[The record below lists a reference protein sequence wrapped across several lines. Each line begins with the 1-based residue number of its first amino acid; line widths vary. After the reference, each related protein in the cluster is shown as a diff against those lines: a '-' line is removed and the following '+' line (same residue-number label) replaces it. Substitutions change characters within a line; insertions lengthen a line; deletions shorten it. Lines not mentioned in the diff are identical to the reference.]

1 MRIGSTIAGR
11 LATLRE
17 LRTLLEIVPAARR
30 TAPLLIVLGLFAS
43 FAETIGISLVI
54 LLLYVTM
61 GRLGSGGPVRQMF
74 GPAAEWALHLLG
86 GTTPLAIAVFA
97 LIVLRGLIAYAYNRI
112 SAELSALISE
122 AARNAIHLQYLEVSY
137 DFIRRRSQA
146 ELMDVLGTDSWAVA
160 SAYRAFTRVIINLSA
175 ILVFAAVLLVLSWQ
189 ITLAAAISAAMV
201 SIFIGRISRPV
212 AALGAT
218 VKAEHQSMGGRM
230 LMTLQGMRAIRAYR
244 REAAQHAH
252 FVESSAAAR
261 EGLTRVERLSAAIG
275 PATEVGY
282 LAILCLIIAGAD
294 LLAIDFHR
302 TLTIVALLYRL
313 QPHLRELE
321 DNLLYLSHTE
331 PQLRAV
337 RAMVDRNDK
346 SFPEDGHEPLPAD
359 YSAIALENVSFA
371 YGGKPALCDVSLTIP
386 RGRVT
391 ALVGAS
397 GSGKTTVV
405 NLLLRLYDP
414 DQGRLMLGDVP
425 LAAVRRSDWLGQVA
439 VAGQDID
446 LVEGTVRDNVR
457 MARPEA
463 DEAALA
469 EAYRLSGLGDFLAG
483 LPYGDQSW
491 VGQQGL
497 NLSGG
502 QRQRVGIARAVL
514 REPDLL
520 ILDEATSALDGALE
534 TQVRAN
540 LHEHF
545 AGRTMLIITHRLE
558 TVRTVDHV
566 IRLAEG
572 RVLGA
577 GPPAEIFG
585 SATVGQITVADFAR
599 RSAGPLVPGERR
611 PDDGVDVR

>member
-1 MRIGSTIAGR
+1 MRIGSMITGR
-11 LATLRE
+11 LSTLRE

-30 TAPLLIVLGLFAS
+30 AAPLLILLGLAAS

-54 LLLYVTM
+54 LFLYATM
-61 GRLGSGGPVRQMF
+61 GRLDGDDGVTQMF
-74 GPAAEWALHLLG
+74 GPAAEWAMQLLG
-86 GTTPLAIAVFA
+86 GTTPLAATIFA
-97 LIVLRGLIAYAYNRI
+97 LIVLRGLIAYGYNRI
-112 SAELSALISE
+112 SAGLSAQISE

-160 SAYRAFTRVIINLSA
+160 SAYRAFTRIIINLSA
-175 ILVFAAVLLVLSWQ
+175 ILVFAVFLLALSWQ
-189 ITLAAAISAAMV
+189 ITLAAAISAIIV
-201 SIFIGRISRPV
+201 SIFIGRLSHPV
-212 AALGAT
+212 AALGTA

-244 REAAQHAH
+244 REASQHAR

-282 LAILCLIIAGAD
+282 LAILCLIVAGAD
-294 LLAIDFHR
+294 MLAIDFQT

-313 QPHLRELE
+313 QPHLREFE
-321 DNLLYLSHTE
+321 DHLLYLSHTE
-331 PQLRAV
+331 PQIRAV
-337 RAMVDRNDK
+337 RRMVDRTDK
-346 SFPEDGHEPLPAD
+346 TFPEDGYAPLPVD
-359 YSAIALENVSFA
+359 YPAIELEGVSFA
-371 YGGKPALCDVSLTIP
+371 YDGEPVLHDVSLAIP
-386 RGRVT
+386 RGKVT

-397 GSGKTTVV
+397 GSGKTTIV
-405 NLLLRLYDP
+405 NLLLRLYNP
-414 DQGRLMLGDVP
+414 DQGRLTLGDTP
-425 LAAVRRSDWLGQVA
+425 LASVRRADWLGQIA

-446 LVEGTVRDNVR
+446 LVEGTVRDNVL
-457 MARPEA
+457 MARADA

-469 EAYRLSGLGDFLAG
+469 HAYRLSGLSDFLAG
-483 LPYGDQSW
+483 LPHGDESW

-514 REPDLL
+514 RDPDLL

-534 TQVRAN
+534 AQVRAS
-540 LHEHF
+540 LHAHF

-572 RVLGA
+572 RVIGA
-577 GPPAEIFG
+577 GTPAEIFG
-585 SATVGQITVADFAR
+585 SAD
-599 RSAGPLVPGERR
+599 AGPISVAKTG
-611 PDDGVDVR
+611 